1 MNKFVSLMTYGI
13 LALSSSAMAAGQAQ
27 NPTDH
32 TAMGHAKPAAET
44 KAQKEFRA
52 LDKNKDGKLSK
63 AELPSDHPMA
73 GHFDMMDTDK
83 DGALSEAEYT
93 VH

>member
-1 MNKFVSLMTYGI
+1 
-13 LALSSSAMAAGQAQ
+13 MAAAADTLIGSA
-27 NPTDH
+27 TA
-32 TAMGHAKPAAET
+32 AMGHAKPANET
-44 KAQKEFRA
+44 KAQKDFRA

-63 AELPSDHPMA
+63 AELPSSHPMA

-93 VH
+93 AH